1 MCFRIAKIDSG
12 KFFVGGHKNECIT
25 LGRQSVFYPILH
37 RADIARSEYG
47 LSEILREHLAKL
59 DNFKMH
65 FSSPVTAIDQ
75 DEESITVSS
84 NDKRYRAKY
93 MVGCDGGRSGCR
105 KLLGIKAEGY
115 TMPYPVVA
123 NNVYYDFMK
132 HGFGNG
138 EQTLPSEKVRLIKHQ
153 DNISSTRTISH
164 SLLAWTIKVS
174 GVCPTARKKE
184 CQKKKCA
191 TRNE

>member
-1 MCFRIAKIDSG
+1 M
-12 KFFVGGHKNECIT
+12 
-25 LGRQSVFYPILH
+25 
-37 RADIARSEYG
+37 
-47 LSEILREHLAKL
+47 KL
-59 DNFKMH
+59 NNFKMH

-84 NDKRYRAKY
+84 NDKKYRAKY

-105 KLLGIKAEGY
+105 KLLGVKAEGY

-138 EQTLPSEKVRLIKHQ
+138 E
-153 DNISSTRTISH
+153 
-164 SLLAWTIKVS
+164 
-174 GVCPTARKKE
+174 
-184 CQKKKCA
+184 
-191 TRNE
+191 